1 MSHLLAT
8 IESKFGYMLET
19 LCIFEYLEA
28 SLPSENFEVQTIS
41 REDLQIVLRKS
52 SLGGG
57 KNKPYT
63 IGMGK

>member
-41 REDLQIVLRKS
+41 REDLQTVLRKS

-57 KNKPYT
+57 RNRHYIK
-63 IGMGK
+63 GMGE